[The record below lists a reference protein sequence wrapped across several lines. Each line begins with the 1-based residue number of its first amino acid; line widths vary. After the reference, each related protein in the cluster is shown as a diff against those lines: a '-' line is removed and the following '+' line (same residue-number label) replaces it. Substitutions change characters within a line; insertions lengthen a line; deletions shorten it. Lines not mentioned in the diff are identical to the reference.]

1 MIKYL
6 DEDVQVSSASS
17 LPKLEIPQEYQEY
30 QEYQEKDLNAPP
42 DDKYMLRKLSRVE
55 GDTWASTPPPT
66 FSTKCFS
73 YEAVK
78 NFNSVTYFSNDI
90 KLPSLSWVRII
101 ITKNQ
106 LLCPGKRLR
115 ILLFS
120 KQKTTRF

>member
-17 LPKLEIPQEYQEY
+17 LPKLEIPQ
-30 QEYQEKDLNAPP
+30 
-42 DDKYMLRKLSRVE
+42 DDKYMLGKLSRVE
-55 GDTWASTPPPT
+55 GDTWASTPPPPT